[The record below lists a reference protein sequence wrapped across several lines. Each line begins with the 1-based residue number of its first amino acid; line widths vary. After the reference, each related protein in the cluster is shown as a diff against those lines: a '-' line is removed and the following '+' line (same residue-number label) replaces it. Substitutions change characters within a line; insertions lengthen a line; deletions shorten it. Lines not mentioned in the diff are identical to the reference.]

1 MRPLI
6 LRASTDQR
14 RRSSLQSDS
23 LPPAVTA
30 HLARVAAAA
39 PGESSP
45 TGRRRGSL
53 LQESQRR
60 NSLSDLHAP
69 RKPPQPASSTVM
81 RPRYSKATRQQ
92 QQRGQEDTRAADIR
106 LAGLV
111 WILLI
116 VVLLVITVTA
126 VSLLLRSWMS

>member
-1 MRPLI
+1 M
-6 LRASTDQR
+6 RASTDQR

-53 LQESQRR
+53 LHDSQRR

-69 RKPPQPASSTVM
+69 RKPSQPASSTVM
-81 RPRYSKATRQQ
+81 RPRYSKVVRQQ
-92 QQRGQEDTRAADIR
+92 HQQRGQGDARAADIR

-116 VVLLVITVTA
+116 VAFLVITVIA
-126 VSLLLRSWMS
+126 VSLLLRSWMGG